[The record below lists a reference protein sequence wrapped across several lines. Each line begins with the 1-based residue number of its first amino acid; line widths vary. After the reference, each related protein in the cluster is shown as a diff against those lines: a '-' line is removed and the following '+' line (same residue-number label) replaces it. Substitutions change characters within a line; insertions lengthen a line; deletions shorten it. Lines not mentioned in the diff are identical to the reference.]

1 MTVTSIFCSRLCAT
15 ALITWLTVFAAPAP
29 VGAESNSSAP
39 RYALL
44 IANAA
49 YPEAAG
55 TLPTSIKDAN
65 SLAAELKR
73 LGFDVDLKTNLN
85 KADTDKALNAFLNK
99 INKGAT
105 ALFYF
110 SGFGIQSSKQ
120 NYLIPT
126 DAQIWTEAEVGRDG
140 TSIDSILTRLSQKGA
155 GVKLM
160 IIDAARQNPY
170 ERRFRAVAAGLAAV
184 NLPDDAL
191 ITYAAATNK
200 IADDFEGAPNSALM
214 AQLLNEIRTP
224 AISAEAAFNRTR
236 VDVSRGTNGDQVPWV
251 SSTMLDEF
259 SFNPQTSGTSVNTQ
273 NSVNSVNSQ
282 NSGNSVNLQ
291 NAGNSAGKSTES
303 NVVANQGAD
312 AKVARTDKADT
323 TTPNTTA
330 PPSKGQDSE
339 SQAAKPV
346 GTKTFA
352 MASSQDPDIK
362 KLSGRI
368 AENPKDAAAYYNR
381 GQIYAKNGDISRAVA
396 DFNQAIGLDPKDAAA
411 FNNRCWVRATSGDL
425 DLALRD
431 CNEAMRLRPNYADAF
446 DSRGLVY
453 LKLNLNGNA
462 VADYDVALGLKANLA
477 SSLYGRGIAK
487 LRSGNS
493 VEGNND
499 IAAAKKIEPNIAA
512 DFAGYGIAAIAK

>member
-1 MTVTSIFCSRLCAT
+1 MTVVSIFGSRLGAT
-15 ALITWLTVFAAPAP
+15 ALVISLIAFGAAAP
-29 VGAESNSSAP
+29 VRAEPNSSAP

-49 YPEAAG
+49 YPDATG
-55 TLPTSIKDAN
+55 PLPTPIKDAN

-85 KADTDKALNAFLNK
+85 KADTQKALDALLSK

-140 TSIDSILTRLSQKGA
+140 TSIDSILTRLNQKGA

-160 IIDAARQNPY
+160 IIDAARRNPY
-170 ERRFRAVAAGLAAV
+170 ERRFRGVSAGLAPL

-191 ITYAAATNK
+191 VTYAAATNK
-200 IADDFEGAPNSALM
+200 VADDIEGTPNSALM
-214 AQLLNEIRTP
+214 TQLLNEIRIP

-259 SFNPQTSGTSVNTQ
+259 SFNPQNSG
-273 NSVNSVNSQ
+273 
-282 NSGNSVNLQ
+282 NSGNSV
-291 NAGNSAGKSTES
+291 AKGTDS
-303 NVVANQGAD
+303 NVADNQGTE
-312 AKVARTDKADT
+312 AKVARVEGADT
-323 TTPNTTA
+323 KTSDTKA
-330 PPSKGQDSE
+330 PQNKAQDGKSG
-339 SQAAKPV
+339 AAKPA
-346 GTKTFA
+346 GNKPIA
-352 MASSQDPDIK
+352 MASSDDPDIK
-362 KLSGRI
+362 KLSTRI
-368 AENPKDAAAYYNR
+368 AENPKDQVAFYNR

-396 DFNQAIGLDPKDAAA
+396 DFNQAIGLDPNDAAA

-431 CNEAMRLRPNYADAF
+431 CNEALRLRPNYADAF

-462 VADYDVALGLKANLA
+462 VADYDVALGLQANLA
-477 SSLYGRGIAK
+477 SALYGRGIAK
-487 LRSGNS
+487 LRSGKS
-493 VEGNND
+493 AEGNSD
-499 IAAAKKIEPNIAA
+499 VAAAKKIEPNISA
-512 DFAGYGIAAIAK
+512 DFAGYGIPAIAK